1 MEAAAADVKMDETPA
16 STTEISLV
24 APWGL
29 YLGGNASASDAG
41 LLRELELPQS
51 STWPRRFRTTSRD
64 ESMGIKYVKVATVDS
79 AEQDMAAAWAATH
92 EAVQATHAAGALQR
106 G

>member
-1 MEAAAADVKMDETPA
+1 
-16 STTEISLV
+16 
-24 APWGL
+24 
-29 YLGGNASASDAG
+29 
-41 LLRELELPQS
+41 
-51 STWPRRFRTTSRD
+51 
-64 ESMGIKYVKVATVDS
+64 MGIKYVKVATVDS